1 MTSERAVLVRYRL
14 ERARESLAEARL
26 LLQAGHT
33 NTFVNRLYYAC
44 FYAVSAALLAE
55 GKSAT
60 THSGLRTLFHQGLVK
75 PGVVPIELG
84 RVYDTLFDSRQ
95 KSDYADLVRFDVEAV
110 RDWLPQAERLVQ
122 HLINVTEGFLPAE
135 GTDLETA

>member
-44 FYAVSAALLAE
+44 FYAASAALLAE

-75 PGVVPIELG
+75 PGVVPSNWDAFTTRSSIAARRAITPTWSALM
-84 RVYDTLFDSRQ
+84 SRRCAIGCRRQ
-95 KSDYADLVRFDVEAV
+95 N
-110 RDWLPQAERLVQ
+110 DWSN
-122 HLINVTEGFLPAE
+122 I
-135 GTDLETA
+135 